1 MLLKLVRRKNA
12 LFFYFTKRDRNILVP
27 ESISFN
33 RIVSILYQH
42 FNCHI
47 CPVPLSLVRPSHY
60 VDAVFI

>member
-33 RIVSILYQH
+33 RIVLILYQH

-47 CPVPLSLVRPSHY
+47 WPGPLSLVRPSHY